1 MIVSSM
7 VLLRV
12 DSGLRAGVCSIN
24 QSMDRSV
31 GNTSRVVVEMAASDT
46 ISVGKIDQWDETSL
60 SRRFNASRQNSG
72 TLSSS
77 LADLR
82 PARELVVDLLAS
94 RMA

>member
-46 ISVGKIDQWDETSL
+46 ISVGKIYQ
-60 SRRFNASRQNSG
+60 
-72 TLSSS
+72 
-77 LADLR
+77 
-82 PARELVVDLLAS
+82 
-94 RMA
+94 